1 MLATTRGII
10 FHTVPYSDS
19 RVIAKVYTR
28 EKGIESFIITVSRSK
43 KGKVKSSVLQPLTQV
58 EFVVDRRERNDLQYV
73 REVSCYAPYS
83 HLQEDVIKTSI
94 ALFIAEVLY
103 RSVKE
108 EESNPGMYSFI
119 ENSLHI
125 LDLHH
130 EGVANF
136 HLCFLVQLSKYLGF
150 YPQQNTAGDKSVFD
164 LRDGVFRNSIP
175 PHPLYLEVNE
185 SRLLEHLM
193 EISYDTMHTLL
204 ITGET
209 RSMMVKHLLRYYELH
224 LHSMQEVKSH
234 YVLEAVLN

>member
-1 MLATTRGII
+1 MLSTTRGII

-19 RVIAKVYTR
+19 RVIAKVYTQ
-28 EKGIESFIITVSRSK
+28 EKGVESFIITVSKSR
-43 KGKVKSSVLQPLTQV
+43 KGKVRNSVLQPLTQV

-83 HLQEDVIKTSI
+83 HLQDDVIKTSI

-103 RSVKE
+103 RSIKE
-108 EESNPGMYSFI
+108 EEANPKLYSFI

-136 HLCFLVQLSKYLGF
+136 HLCFLAQLSKYLGF
-150 YPQQNTAGDKSVFD
+150 FPQPNAAGEKSVFD
-164 LRDGVFRNSIP
+164 LRDGVFRNSVP

-185 SRLLEHLM
+185 SRLLEQILQLSF
-193 EISYDTMHTLL
+193 ENMHSLL
-204 ITGET
+204 ITGEV
-209 RSMMVKHLLRYYELH
+209 RSIMVKQLLRYYELH
-224 LHSMQEVKSH
+224 LSSMQEVKSH
-234 YVLEAVLN
+234 HVLEAVLN